1 MQGHISTSTRD
12 GAAARAAEHS
22 HEAVGGKLRG
32 DERRV
37 LTATLVGTAI
47 EWYDYFIY
55 AQAAG
60 LVLGVLFFT
69 PFAKNNPEWALILPF
84 ATIGVAFL
92 FRPLGAIVCGHLG
105 DRWGRKKVLAA
116 TLILMG
122 VATALIGVLPTYD
135 QIGLLAPVLLISL
148 RILQGFSA
156 GGEWGGAALMAVEHA
171 PPGKRSLFGA
181 FPQIGVP
188 LGMIM
193 ATAVLW
199 CITALIGKEQFLAW
213 GWRIPFALSIVLVAV
228 GFVIRRAVEE
238 SPVFLEMQAR
248 RKESSA
254 PLGQLMRNHLKQVVL
269 TALIFVGNNAA
280 GYLLVGFFVSYGSLV
295 LKLPPQQVLMVCTIA
310 AGVWLFSTL
319 LGGWLGDKIGRVRT
333 FQIGYVLLALW
344 AIPMWRWIDTA
355 ELSQFGFALAVLA
368 IPLGLTYGPQAALYA
383 EMFPAKVRYSGV
395 SIGYALGSI
404 FGGAFAAMIAQA
416 IITTTKQSWHVGL
429 YVAVMALISLVAVSM
444 VREQKDFSL
453 HAD

>member
-1 MQGHISTSTRD
+1 MQANLSST
-12 GAAARAAEHS
+12 AAAGPGERTAHAAQGE
-22 HEAVGGKLRG
+22 EK
-32 DERRV
+32 RV
-37 LTATLVGTAI
+37 LAATLVGTAI

-60 LVLGVLFFT
+60 LVLGALFFT

-105 DRWGRKKVLAA
+105 DRWGRKRVLAA

-122 VATALIGVLPTYD
+122 LATALIGVLPTYD
-135 QIGLLAPVLLISL
+135 QIGLLAPVLLVLL

-171 PPGKRSLFGA
+171 PPHRRSFFGA

-188 LGMIM
+188 LGMIV
-193 ATAVLW
+193 ATATLW
-199 CITALIGKEQFLAW
+199 CITSAMAKEQFLAW
-213 GWRIPFALSIVLVAV
+213 GWRIPFLLSIALVLVGYA
-228 GFVIRRAVEE
+228 IRRAVEE
-238 SPVFLEMQAR
+238 SPVFLQMQSR

-254 PLGQLMRNHLKQVVL
+254 PLGQLMRGHLRQVVL

-280 GYLLVGFFVSYGSLV
+280 GYLLVGFFVSYGSV
-295 LKLPPQQVLMVCTIA
+295 ALKLPPPQVLMVCTFA
-310 AGVWLFSTL
+310 AGVWLLSTL
-319 LGGWLGDKIGRVRT
+319 LGGWLGDRIGRVRT
-333 FQIGYVLLALW
+333 FQVGYVMLALW
-344 AIPMWRWIDTA
+344 AIPMWRWIDTGD
-355 ELSQFGFALAVLA
+355 LVQFGFALAVLA

-383 EMFPAKVRYSGV
+383 EMFPARVRYSGV

-404 FGGAFAAMIAQA
+404 LGGAFAAMIAQA
-416 IITTTKQSWHVGL
+416 IFTATKQSWHIGI
-429 YVAVMALISLVAVSM
+429 YVVVMALISLVAVSL
-444 VREQKDFSL
+444 VRERQGESL